1 MFPSSSS
8 SSPSSCKAF
17 LHKGPKVLFLD
28 HLKIHS
34 SVKCLERTLGAVG
47 CVQEVVV
54 NKTMLTHIKWVPRH
68 VINSY
73 PGGSFWGKFAFLGG
87 DVAEVGI
94 ACYGTCSWATSPTL
108 ILRCFLATGSL
119 VLNSWSHFLVIC
131 GKIHSLRWSLHLG
144 AAPYIRFHLLW
155 VMCFTKANPQ
165 DLMKRKDFS
174 LIQASWWDFFRW
186 FQSSFRWCIF
196 TSFFNRWYLY
206 TTVW

>member
-1 MFPSSSS
+1 MSKCHFARGLEMGTRMFPSSSS
-8 SSPSSCKAF
+8 FSSTSCKAF

-94 ACYGTCSWATSPTL
+94 ACYGTCSFSQHHQPSFL
-108 ILRCFLATGSL
+108 DVFLRLGVWSLTRGPISL
-119 VLNSWSHFLVIC
+119 VLCVQDPFVEMEPPPGSCFI
-131 GKIHSLRWSLHLG
+131 
-144 AAPYIRFHLLW
+144 YIRFHLL
-155 VMCFTKANPQ
+155 
-165 DLMKRKDFS
+165 
-174 LIQASWWDFFRW
+174 
-186 FQSSFRWCIF
+186 
-196 TSFFNRWYLY
+196 
-206 TTVW
+206 